1 MIIWMIRI
9 LVVIAGPIIGYFQ
22 WGEGPQ
28 GILLGTAVAAGI
40 IIIEMM
46 IEKIPLDD
54 MVAGILGSI
63 LGLIGAKLLDY
74 AVSLVGNPSLDS
86 IYKPYSVLIKLA
98 LAYFGLLIA
107 IRKKEELNLLDQN
120 ISKGVRGQDLKI
132 LDTSAIIDGRIA
144 DVCDAKFLDGIFI
157 VPRFILKELQMVA
170 DSSDTLKR
178 NRGRRGPTTPARM
191 LLSQLS
197 LNHLSLVDSGLE
209 ILNRLQENKNIQ
221 LRIYEKDYTDVAEAD
236 MKIVKLATE
245 LKAKVITTDF
255 NLNKIAALSGVVVL
269 NVNELSNA
277 VKPMVVPG
285 EIMEV
290 MVVKEGKEHSQGV
303 AYLEDG
309 TMVVVEEGRKKIG
322 EKLEVVVTSVLQTT
336 AGRMI
341 FTRLKGK
348 EDK

>member
-1 MIIWMIRI
+1 MIIWMIRL

-28 GILLGTAVAAGI
+28 GVLLGTAVAAGI

-54 MVAGILGSI
+54 LIAGILGAI
-63 LGLIGAKLLDY
+63 IGLIGAKLLDY
-74 AVSLVGNPSLDS
+74 AVSLVGNQTLDNL
-86 IYKPYSVLIKLA
+86 YKPYSILIKLA
-98 LAYFGLLIA
+98 FAYFGLLIA

-120 ISKGVRGQDLKI
+120 ISKAVKGQDLKI

-157 VPRFILKELQMVA
+157 VPRFILKELQTVA
-170 DSSDTLKR
+170 DSGDSMKR
-178 NRGRRGPTTPARM
+178 SRGRR
-191 LLSQLS
+191 
-197 LNHLSLVDSGLE
+197 GLE

-221 LRIYEKDYTDVAEAD
+221 LRIYEKDYPETAEAD
-236 MKIVKLATE
+236 IKIVKLATE

-277 VKPMVVPG
+277 VKPMVIPG
-285 EIMEV
+285 EMMQV
-290 MVVKEGKEHSQGV
+290 MVVKEGKEHSQGI

>member
-1 MIIWMIRI
+1 MIIWMIRL

-28 GILLGTAVAAGI
+28 GVLLGTAVAAGI

-54 MVAGILGSI
+54 LVAGILGAI
-63 LGLIGAKLLDY
+63 IGLIGAKLLDY
-74 AVSLVGNPSLDS
+74 AVSLVGNQTLDNL
-86 IYKPYSVLIKLA
+86 YKPYSVLIKLA
-98 LAYFGLLIA
+98 FAYFGLLIA

-120 ISKGVRGQDLKI
+120 ISKAVKGQDLKI

-144 DVCDAKFLDGIFI
+144 DVCDAKFLDGVLI
-157 VPRFILKELQMVA
+157 VPRFVLKELQTVA
-170 DSSDTLKR
+170 DSADNMKR
-178 NRGRRGPTTPARM
+178 SRGRR
-191 LLSQLS
+191 
-197 LNHLSLVDSGLE
+197 GLE

-221 LRIYEKDYTDVAEAD
+221 LRIYEKDYPETAEVD
-236 MKIVKLATE
+236 IKIVKLATE
-245 LKAKVITTDF
+245 LKAKVLTTDF

-277 VKPMVVPG
+277 VKPMVIPG
-285 EIMEV
+285 EMMQIT
-290 MVVKEGKEHSQGV
+290 VVKEGKEHSQGIG
-303 AYLEDG
+303 YLEDG

-322 EKLEVVVTSVLQTT
+322 EKLDVVVTSVLQTT

>member
-178 NRGRRGPTTPARM
+178 NRGRRG
-191 LLSQLS
+191 
-197 LNHLSLVDSGLE
+197 LE

>member
-54 MVAGILGSI
+54 MVAGVLGAI

-74 AVSLVGNPSLDS
+74 AVSLVGNQSLDS
-86 IYKPYSVLIKLA
+86 LYKPYSVLIKLA

-178 NRGRRGPTTPARM
+178 NRGRR
-191 LLSQLS
+191 
-197 LNHLSLVDSGLE
+197 GLE

-348 EDK
+348 EDR

>member
-1 MIIWMIRI
+1 MIIWMIRL

-28 GILLGTAVAAGI
+28 GVLLGTAVAAGI

-54 MVAGILGSI
+54 LVAGILGAI
-63 LGLIGAKLLDY
+63 IGLIGAKLLDY
-74 AVSLVGNPSLDS
+74 AVSLVGNQTLDNL
-86 IYKPYSVLIKLA
+86 YKPYSILIKLA
-98 LAYFGLLIA
+98 FGYFGLLIA

-120 ISKGVRGQDLKI
+120 ISKAVKGQDLKI

-144 DVCDAKFLDGIFI
+144 DVCDAKFLDGVLI
-157 VPRFILKELQMVA
+157 VPRFVLKELQTVA
-170 DSSDTLKR
+170 DSADNMKR
-178 NRGRRGPTTPARM
+178 SRGRR
-191 LLSQLS
+191 
-197 LNHLSLVDSGLE
+197 GLE

-221 LRIYEKDYTDVAEAD
+221 LRIYEKDYPDTAEVD
-236 MKIVKLATE
+236 IKIVKLATE
-245 LKAKVITTDF
+245 LKAKVLTTDF

-277 VKPMVVPG
+277 VKPMVIPG
-285 EIMEV
+285 EMMQV

-309 TMVVVEEGRKKIG
+309 TMVVVEEGRKKVG
-322 EKLEVVVTSVLQTT
+322 EKLDVVVTSVLQTT

-341 FTRLKGK
+341 FSRLKGK

>member
-1 MIIWMIRI
+1 MIIWFIR
-9 LVVIAGPIIGYFQ
+9 LSVVIAGPIIGYFKL
-22 WGEGPQ
+22 GEAPQ
-28 GILLGTAVAAGI
+28 GVLLGTAIAAGVI
-40 IIIEMM
+40 ILEIM

-54 MVAGILGSI
+54 LVAGILGAI
-63 LGLIGAKLLDY
+63 IGLIGAKLLDY
-74 AVSLVGNPSLDS
+74 AISLLEIQPLTVL
-86 IYKPYSVLIKLA
+86 YKPYSVLIKII

-120 ISKGVRGQDLKI
+120 ISRGMKGQDIKI

-144 DVCDAKFLDGIFI
+144 DVCDTKFLDGIFI
-157 VPRFILKELQMVA
+157 VPRFILKELQTVA
-170 DSSDTLKR
+170 DSGDSLKR
-178 NRGRRGPTTPARM
+178 SRGRR
-191 LLSQLS
+191 
-197 LNHLSLVDSGLE
+197 GLE
-209 ILNRLQENKNIQ
+209 ILNRMQENKNIQ
-221 LRIYEKDYTDVAEAD
+221 LRIYEKDYQGTPEAD
-236 MKIVKLATE
+236 LKIIKLATE

-255 NLNKIAALSGVVVL
+255 NLNKIAALSGVLVL

-285 EIMEV
+285 EMMEV
-290 MVVKEGKEHSQGV
+290 ILVKEGKEHNQGV

-309 TMVVVEEGRKKIG
+309 TMVVVEEGRRRIG

-341 FTRLKGK
+341 FTRPKGK

>member
-1 MIIWMIRI
+1 MIIWMIRL

-28 GILLGTAVAAGI
+28 GVLLGTAVAAGI

-54 MVAGILGSI
+54 LVAGILGAI
-63 LGLIGAKLLDY
+63 IGLIGAKLLDY
-74 AVSLVGNPSLDS
+74 AVSLVGNQSLDNL
-86 IYKPYSVLIKLA
+86 YKPYSILIKLA
-98 LAYFGLLIA
+98 FGYFGLLIA

-120 ISKGVRGQDLKI
+120 ISKAVKGQDLKI

-144 DVCDAKFLDGIFI
+144 DVCDAHFLDGILI
-157 VPRFILKELQMVA
+157 VPRFVLKELQTVA
-170 DSSDTLKR
+170 DSADTMKR
-178 NRGRRGPTTPARM
+178 SRGRR
-191 LLSQLS
+191 
-197 LNHLSLVDSGLE
+197 GLE

-221 LRIYEKDYTDVAEAD
+221 LRIYEKDYPETAEVD
-236 MKIVKLATE
+236 LKIVKLATE
-245 LKAKVITTDF
+245 LKAKVLTTDF

-277 VKPMVVPG
+277 VKPMVIPG
-285 EIMEV
+285 EMMHIL
-290 MVVKEGKEHSQGV
+290 VVKEGKEHSQGIG
-303 AYLEDG
+303 YLEDG

-322 EKLEVVVTSVLQTT
+322 EKLEVIVTSVLQTT

-341 FTRLKGK
+341 FSRLKGK

>member
-1 MIIWMIRI
+1 MIIWMIRL

-28 GILLGTAVAAGI
+28 GVLLGTAVAAGI

-54 MVAGILGSI
+54 LVAGILGAI
-63 LGLIGAKLLDY
+63 IGLIGAKLLDY
-74 AVSLVGNPSLDS
+74 AVSLIGNQNLTDL
-86 IYKPYSVLIKLA
+86 YMPYSILIKMA
-98 LAYFGLLIA
+98 FGYFGLLIA

-120 ISKGVRGQDLKI
+120 ISKAVKGQDLKI

-144 DVCDAKFLDGIFI
+144 DVCDAKFLDGVFI
-157 VPRFILKELQMVA
+157 VPRFILKELQTVA
-170 DSSDTLKR
+170 DSGDSMKR
-178 NRGRRGPTTPARM
+178 SRGRR
-191 LLSQLS
+191 
-197 LNHLSLVDSGLE
+197 GLE

-221 LRIYEKDYTDVAEAD
+221 LRIFEKDYPETAEAD
-236 MKIVKLATE
+236 IKIVKLATE

-255 NLNKIAALSGVVVL
+255 NLNKIAALSGVIVL

-277 VKPMVVPG
+277 VKPMVIPG
-285 EIMEV
+285 EMMQV
-290 MVVKEGKEHSQGV
+290 MVVKEGKEHSQGI

-341 FTRLKGK
+341 FTRLKSK

>member
-1 MIIWMIRI
+1 MIRL

-28 GILLGTAVAAGI
+28 GVLLGTAVAAGI
-40 IIIEMM
+40 IMIEMM

-54 MVAGILGSI
+54 LVAGILGAI
-63 LGLIGAKLLDY
+63 IGLIGAKLLDY
-74 AVSLVGNPSLDS
+74 AVSLVENQTFNNL
-86 IYKPYSVLIKLA
+86 YKPYSVLIKLA
-98 LAYFGLLIA
+98 FAYFGLLIA

-120 ISKGVRGQDLKI
+120 ISKAVKGQDLKI

-157 VPRFILKELQMVA
+157 VPRFILKELQTVA
-170 DSSDTLKR
+170 DSGDSMKR
-178 NRGRRGPTTPARM
+178 SRGRR
-191 LLSQLS
+191 
-197 LNHLSLVDSGLE
+197 GLE

-221 LRIYEKDYTDVAEAD
+221 LRIYEKDYPETAEAD
-236 MKIVKLATE
+236 IKIVKLATE

-277 VKPMVVPG
+277 VKPMVIPG
-285 EIMEV
+285 EMMQV
-290 MVVKEGKEHSQGV
+290 MVVKEGKEHSQGI

>member
-1 MIIWMIRI
+1 MIIWMIRL

-28 GILLGTAVAAGI
+28 GVLLGTAVAAGI
-40 IIIEMM
+40 IMIEMM

-54 MVAGILGSI
+54 LVAGVLGAI
-63 LGLIGAKLLDY
+63 IGLIGAKLLDY
-74 AVSLVGNPSLDS
+74 AVSLVENQTFNSL
-86 IYKPYSVLIKLA
+86 YKPYSVLIKMA
-98 LAYFGLLIA
+98 FAYFGLLIA

-120 ISKGVRGQDLKI
+120 ISKAVKGQDLKI

-157 VPRFILKELQMVA
+157 VPRFILKELQTVA
-170 DSSDTLKR
+170 DSGDSMKR
-178 NRGRRGPTTPARM
+178 SRGRR
-191 LLSQLS
+191 
-197 LNHLSLVDSGLE
+197 GLE

-221 LRIYEKDYTDVAEAD
+221 LRIYEKDYPETAEAD
-236 MKIVKLATE
+236 IKIVKLATE

-277 VKPMVVPG
+277 VKPMVIPG
-285 EIMEV
+285 EMMQV
-290 MVVKEGKEHSQGV
+290 MVVKEGKEHSQGI

>member
-1 MIIWMIRI
+1 MIIWMIRL

-28 GILLGTAVAAGI
+28 GVLLGTAVAAGI
-40 IIIEMM
+40 IMIEMM

-54 MVAGILGSI
+54 LVAGVLGAI
-63 LGLIGAKLLDY
+63 IGLIGAKLLDY
-74 AVSLVGNPSLDS
+74 AVSLVENQTLNSL
-86 IYKPYSVLIKLA
+86 YKPYSILIKMA
-98 LAYFGLLIA
+98 FAYFGLLIA

-120 ISKGVRGQDLKI
+120 ISKAVKGQDLKI

-144 DVCDAKFLDGIFI
+144 DVCDAKFLDGVFI
-157 VPRFILKELQMVA
+157 VPRFILKELQTVA
-170 DSSDTLKR
+170 DSGDSMKR
-178 NRGRRGPTTPARM
+178 SRGRR
-191 LLSQLS
+191 
-197 LNHLSLVDSGLE
+197 GLE

-221 LRIYEKDYTDVAEAD
+221 LRIYEKDYPETAEAD
-236 MKIVKLATE
+236 IKIVKLATE

-255 NLNKIAALSGVVVL
+255 NLNKIAALSGVIVL

-277 VKPMVVPG
+277 VKPMVIPG
-285 EIMEV
+285 EMMQV
-290 MVVKEGKEHSQGV
+290 MVVKEGKEHSQGI